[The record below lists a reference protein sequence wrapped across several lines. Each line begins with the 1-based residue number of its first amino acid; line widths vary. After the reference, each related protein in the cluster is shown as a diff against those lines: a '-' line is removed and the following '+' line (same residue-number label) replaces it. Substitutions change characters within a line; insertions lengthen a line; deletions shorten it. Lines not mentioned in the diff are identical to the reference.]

1 MLKIQNQLSSNVL
14 PYTLTRYNLSYS
26 LCSHM
31 VRCVFVDNAKLSFY
45 ATSKKLAECKALFNN
60 VLSNVF
66 PGFKP
71 KAW

>member
-1 MLKIQNQLSSNVL
+1 MWYHILLLVQPFIFPLFTHGANVCFL
-14 PYTLTRYNLSYS
+14 
-26 LCSHM
+26 
-31 VRCVFVDNAKLSFY
+31 DNAKLSFY

-60 VLSNVF
+60 VLANVF